1 MRLRAQQGGGGGGEK
16 LFCLS
21 EREGRRS
28 FRGKDVGREASLAS
42 SRRKVD
48 RPSRKSK
55 PHWRRSFDCY
65 WSYVK
70 RRRKS
75 GHLLD
80 QRTFAADLSSEN
92 VIMKAFKGGQL
103 SLISPRYETTC
114 TLARGG
120 LEKIE

>member
-16 LFCLS
+16 LPLPLFCLS

-28 FRGKDVGREASLAS
+28 FRGKDVGREASLA

-92 VIMKAFKGGQL
+92 VIMKALKRQ
-103 SLISPRYETTC
+103 SIISDQPE
-114 TLARGG
+114 
-120 LEKIE
+120 I